1 MTEPRL
7 MADVQALDGLKV
19 DDSVLRIG
27 DLRPGLYAEQSHFKL
42 YLESGGRLSDSPILH
57 GLSSLGRAS
66 QHIPGWIDGFYGGVL
81 VVDAER
87 RAVSDLGVESML
99 FKSIGDLIVPG
110 GWLGLAYETF
120 GEDTPLLLETR
131 RLLDLGAPLVVT
143 PIGLLLYHAGCG
155 LHIRNWYISEGWREG
170 PRKLQ
175 GYKPVNE
182 DSRQARA
189 AETANELRRFLAE
202 ADPTEEFV
210 PALQRAARVLESL
223 E

>member
-1 MTEPRL
+1 
-7 MADVQALDGLKV
+7 MADVQALDGLEV

-81 VVDAER
+81 VVDDER
-87 RAVSDLGVESML
+87 RALSDLGVESTL
-99 FKSIGDLIVPG
+99 FKSIGGIIVPG

-131 RLLDLGAPLVVT
+131 RLLDLGAPPVVT
-143 PIGLLLYHAGCG
+143 PIGLLLYEAGCG

-175 GYKPVNE
+175 GYRPVDE
-182 DSRQARA
+182 DSWQARA
-189 AETANELRRFLAE
+189 AETANELRQFLAE
-202 ADPTEEFV
+202 PDPTEEFV